1 MVDHEP
7 GDILNRPSAGQ
18 AAALGGTS
26 IAAAVIAIGVAQIEL
41 NGQSQPHIWSNVWL
55 LAALAL
61 ALIGV
66 AIAVVFF
73 VMSMFA
79 HKQSQSV
86 NISIGTEKPVPAQAG
101 ETSQP
106 GQAVPETGTRVA
118 DPSPTLP
125 QPPPSGPQSKPR
137 FTRVRWLGKLGTNVV
152 ILIAAGNM
160 VSQSEKLLSENADK
174 LPDDVKSELEEAVVE
189 LKKALDG
196 TDSDA
201 KWRAL
206 DKVRQVYEKAEIAT
220 PT

>member
-1 MVDHEP
+1 M
-7 GDILNRPSAGQ
+7 
-18 AAALGGTS
+18 
-26 IAAAVIAIGVAQIEL
+26 
-41 NGQSQPHIWSNVWL
+41 
-55 LAALAL
+55 
-61 ALIGV
+61 
-66 AIAVVFF
+66 
-73 VMSMFA
+73 
-79 HKQSQSV
+79 
-86 NISIGTEKPVPAQAG
+86 
-101 ETSQP
+101 
-106 GQAVPETGTRVA
+106 
-118 DPSPTLP
+118 
-125 QPPPSGPQSKPR
+125 
-137 FTRVRWLGKLGTNVV
+137 RWLGKLGTNVV